1 MSLWFELKYT
11 LRLLIKNSWHSLL
24 SAVIVAL
31 CIAIT
36 WTAVSSY
43 YHTQI
48 KPLPFTDAEQW
59 YAIEEFDRV
68 IDADPTHRLD
78 AYTHQLFSSN
88 IDDFEVLGGYAYQP
102 AALTV
107 EGLSERVHRVAVSPE
122 LLQATGIFP
131 AIGSGF
137 SSDDRLA
144 GANSVAVISYDLWVN
159 TFAADEQILD
169 RQIVIDGQAH
179 SIVGVLGQ
187 NDHLVAAFDVYT
199 PLSLSAVTQPSD
211 TNLQVG
217 TIGKLNPNTSL
228 ADVNVAIA
236 SLVSSLR
243 SQYPEY
249 YSENYEAWL
258 TPLNEVFR
266 FNVSPGVNAILG
278 FVVITMTALGCISIG
293 NLFTARML
301 ERGQEFAL
309 RNALGSSK
317 YRLLRQSLLE
327 SFAVCLI
334 GSIVGVGLSY
344 LASFGLAQMGEQIYN
359 SGALGSVPVDLI
371 SGTALIEFVFLLFLI
386 VAIWLLSGLIPALK
400 VARKDPSEVLS
411 GSSSGALSSG
421 SARSTTIL
429 VSLQIICTCFAL
441 IVCAGGIYAV
451 ALTRTIDYGF
461 ETEDIITASLDF
473 PTANST
479 HNDKLL
485 YMNELQA
492 EVEALPTVETL
503 AFSSQLPGSMA
514 GGLDYRTEE
523 MPDSND
529 QFQQIPVV
537 AISPN
542 YLSTLDIELTTGRSF
557 DSNDNDTSLP
567 VALIDTELAQ
577 SLWPDETA
585 LGKRIQIDPRNTA
598 TWVTVVGITSGITPA
613 MSANRPQPIV
623 YLPLAQSSIS
633 QLHLLA
639 RTNGTPTIVSTQLKQ
654 AATNVDRGIPLYRT
668 FTMAEHLDSLEAN
681 LLLLRNIFATIS
693 LASLIMAITGIYG
706 VVSRSILQRVRE
718 IGVRRAMG
726 SSNWKVIRLFLRKT
740 ATYLGI
746 GSVVGGGPAIL
757 ALVALIDGDEGV
769 LTVVPPIYIAVCFG
783 LAMFIALATY
793 LPTRRAISL
802 EPGDALRYE

>member
-1 MSLWFELKYT
+1 
-11 LRLLIKNSWHSLL
+11 
-24 SAVIVAL
+24 
-31 CIAIT
+31 
-36 WTAVSSY
+36 
-43 YHTQI
+43 
-48 KPLPFTDAEQW
+48 
-59 YAIEEFDRV
+59 
-68 IDADPTHRLD
+68 
-78 AYTHQLFSSN
+78 
-88 IDDFEVLGGYAYQP
+88 
-102 AALTV
+102 
-107 EGLSERVHRVAVSPE
+107 
-122 LLQATGIFP
+122 
-131 AIGSGF
+131 
-137 SSDDRLA
+137 
-144 GANSVAVISYDLWVN
+144 
-159 TFAADEQILD
+159 EQILD
-169 RQIVIDGQAH
+169 QQIVIDGQAH

-199 PLSLSAVTQPSD
+199 PLSLSAVTQPGD

-217 TIGKLNPNTSL
+217 TIGKLSPNTSI

-236 SLVSSLR
+236 SLVSSLK

-334 GSIVGVGLSY
+334 GSIVGAGLSY

-359 SGALGSVPVDLI
+359 SGALGSVPVEFASGALLI
-371 SGTALIEFVFLLFLI
+371 DFVFLLFLI

-421 SARSTTIL
+421 SAKSTTIL

-441 IVCAGGIYAV
+441 IVCAGGIYGV
-451 ALTRTIDYGF
+451 ALTRTMDYGF
-461 ETEDIITASLDF
+461 ETEEIITATLDF
-473 PTANST
+473 PVSSYT

-485 YMNELQA
+485 YMNELQT
-492 EVEALPTVETL
+492 EVESLSTIDAL
-503 AFSSQLPGSMA
+503 AFSNHLPGTTS
-514 GGLDYRTEE
+514 GETDYRTEE
-523 MPDSND
+523 MSSLND
-529 QFQQIPVV
+529 QFQQVPVV
-537 AISPN
+537 AISTN
-542 YLSTLDIELTTGRSF
+542 YLRTLDIDLIAGRNF
-557 DSNDNDTSLP
+557 DSNDDSSSLP
-567 VALIDTELAQ
+567 VALIDAGLAE
-577 SLWPDETA
+577 SLWPGETV
-585 LGKRIQIDPRNTA
+585 LGKRIQIDPDNTA
-598 TWVTVVGITSGITPA
+598 TWVTVVGVTSRVAPA
-613 MSANRPQPIV
+613 MSANRPRPIV
-623 YLPLAQSSIS
+623 YLPLAQSAIN
-633 QLHLLA
+633 QLHLLT
-639 RTNGTPTIVSTQLKQ
+639 RTSGAPTNISTQLKQ
-654 AATNVDRGIPLYRT
+654 AAANVDRGIPLYRT
-668 FTMAEHLDSLEAN
+668 FTMTEHLDSLEAN

-693 LASLIMAITGIYG
+693 LAALIMAITGIYG

-726 SSNWKVIRLFLRKT
+726 SSNWKVIRLFLKKT

-746 GSVVGGGPAIL
+746 GSVIGGGPAIL

-769 LTVVPPIYIAVCFG
+769 LTVIPPIYIAVCFG
-783 LAMFIALATY
+783 LAVFIALATY
-793 LPTRRAISL
+793 FPTRRAISM